1 MKRRWKIGIGVIVVL
16 LIGAFFLQKKTVLSD
31 DSSQVSTYTVKR
43 QLFTK
48 TISSSGKTKAKI
60 EAELKF
66 QTSGKL
72 IWVGV
77 KEGDTVRKGQ
87 VIAQIDSR
95 DVSKSLQKTMKDY
108 LIERSDFEE
117 SWRDNWPAAAESHEQ
132 ISHAPT
138 HELRVLL
145 EKNQWN
151 LEKAV
156 LDVELKHLA
165 LEYASLVSPIAGV
178 VTHVDTPIAGVNITP
193 ATAVFK
199 VVDPSNI
206 VFEANIDEVD
216 VGMLSEGQKAI
227 VSLDAFPNQTFDGAI
242 RRISIAAETSA
253 GGATVFPV
261 EIQMASV
268 SAVRVGY
275 NGDVRVDTV
284 SIPDAIQIPLVAL
297 REDETTKYVYKKK
310 GKNYE
315 KVTVATGES
324 NEDSV
329 IIESGITEG
338 DEIVTKGF
346 ATISK

>member
-1 MKRRWKIGIGVIVVL
+1 MMVVGTVL
-16 LIGAFFLQKKTVLSD
+16 LVGAFFLQKKSVHSD
-31 DSSQVSTYTVKR
+31 DSSQVSTYIVKK
-43 QLFTK
+43 QTFTK

-72 IWVGV
+72 VWVGV

-95 DVSKSLQKTMKDY
+95 DVAKSLQKTMKDY
-108 LIERSDFEE
+108 LLERSDFEE
-117 SWRDNWPAAAESHEQ
+117 TWRDNWPAAAESHEQ

-178 VTHVDTPIAGVNITP
+178 VTHIDTPIAGVNITP

-216 VGMLSEGQKAI
+216 VGMLTEGQKAI
-227 VSLDAFPNQTFDGAI
+227 VSLDAYPDQKFEGAI

-268 SAVRVGY
+268 SAIRVGY
-275 NGDVRVDTV
+275 NGDVQVDTL
-284 SIPDAIQIPLVAL
+284 SIPDSVQIPLVAL
-297 REDETTKYVYKKK
+297 REDDTTKYVYVKK
-310 GKNYE
+310 GKNFD
-315 KVTVATGES
+315 KVTVFTGES

-329 IIESGITEG
+329 VIESGITEG

>member
-1 MKRRWKIGIGVIVVL
+1 MAIVIVVL
-16 LIGAFFLQKKTVLSD
+16 GGAFFLQKKAVLSD
-31 DSSQVSTYTVKR
+31 DSSSVSTHRVKK
-43 QLFTK
+43 QTFTK

-60 EAELKF
+60 EADLKF

-87 VIAQIDSR
+87 VIAQLDSR
-95 DVSKSLQKTMKDY
+95 DVAKSLQKTMKDY

-178 VTHVDTPIAGVNITP
+178 ITHIDTPIAGVNITP

-199 VVDPSNI
+199 VVDPSTI

-216 VGMLSEGQKAI
+216 VGMLTEGKTAI
-227 VSLDAFPNQTFDGAI
+227 VSLDAYPDQTFDGTI
-242 RRISIAAETSA
+242 RRISIAAQTSA

-284 SIPDAIQIPLVAL
+284 SIPDTIQIPLVAL
-297 REDETTKYVYKKK
+297 REDETTKYVYKKT
-310 GKNYE
+310 GKKYE
-315 KVTVATGES
+315 KVTVVTGQS

-329 IIESGITEG
+329 IIESGISEG

-346 ATISK
+346 ATVSK

>member
-1 MKRRWKIGIGVIVVL
+1 MRHWKVILVFIVAFAV
-16 LIGAFFLQKKTVLSD
+16 GAFFLQKKIALSD
-31 DSSQVSTYTVKR
+31 DSSQVSTHTVKK
-43 QLFTK
+43 QTFTK

-60 EAELKF
+60 EADLKF

-77 KEGDTVRKGQ
+77 KEGDAVRKGQ
-87 VIAQIDSR
+87 IIAQIDSR
-95 DVSKSLQKTMKDY
+95 DVAKSLQKTMKDY

-132 ISHAPT
+132 ITHAPT

-178 VTHVDTPIAGVNITP
+178 VTHIDTPIAGVNITP
-193 ATAVFK
+193 ATAVFT

-216 VGMLSEGQKAI
+216 VGMLTEGQKAI
-227 VSLDAFPNQTFDGAI
+227 VSLDAYPDQTFDGAI

-261 EIQMASV
+261 EIQMTSV
-268 SAVRVGY
+268 SAIRVGY
-275 NGDVRVDTV
+275 NGDVKVDILN
-284 SIPDAIQIPLVAL
+284 IPDTIQIPLVAL
-297 REDETTKYVYKKK
+297 REDETAKYVYKKK

-315 KVTVATGES
+315 KVTVVTGQS